1 MRVFI
6 LNFPF
11 VQDMKQMD
19 RVYNTG
25 KGQEFEDGNR
35 RNLLFLSLLSVL
47 VIGLLLAA
55 GGLWFE
61 MRNVK
66 RRMQRVEEIC
76 VGVHA

>member
-1 MRVFI
+1 MFI

-25 KGQEFEDGNR
+25 KGQEIEDGNR

-47 VIGLLLAA
+47 VVGFLLAA

-66 RRMQRVEEIC
+66 RRLQRVEENC
-76 VGVHA
+76 VGVHV

>member
-1 MRVFI
+1 MFI

-25 KGQEFEDGNR
+25 KGQEIEDGNW
-35 RNLLFLSLLSVL
+35 RNLLFLSLLSIL
-47 VIGLLLAA
+47 VVGSLLAA

-61 MRNVK
+61 MRGVK
-66 RRMQRVEEIC
+66 RRLQRVEENC
-76 VGVHA
+76 VGVHV

>member
-1 MRVFI
+1 VFI

-25 KGQEFEDGNR
+25 KGQEIEDGNWC
-35 RNLLFLSLLSVL
+35 NLLFLSLLSIMV
-47 VIGLLLAA
+47 VGSLLAA

-61 MRNVK
+61 MRGVK
-66 RRMQRVEEIC
+66 RRLQRVEENC
-76 VGVHA
+76 VGVHV